1 MTYCDDHSYPSNDV
15 PQKPVTEAMLS
26 TAHGTHNYEEYRR
39 VLSASSGCAEGIHF
53 WARYGVL
60 RILHRTSSWLH
71 AALRFNSSNLPED
84 EYEHGLD
91 YLRAVN
97 PMQREFSEAKDT
109 IEAFVLAV
117 SDYAAIERLLVQ
129 PVDTDQDVLY
139 WARRGV
145 TLGLESWRHMTNM
158 ITTGRIQP
166 IEMDIPCP
174 DLTEFME
181 RSDLLL
187 NQYKTAGAGQ

>member
-1 MTYCDDHSYPSNDV
+1 MTYCDDHSYPGNDV
-15 PQKPVTEAMLS
+15 AQKPVTEAMLS

-39 VLSASSGCAEGIHF
+39 VLTASSGSAESIHF

-71 AALRFNSSNLPED
+71 AALRFNSSHLPED

-97 PMQREFSEAKDT
+97 PMQREFSDAKDT

-117 SDYAAIERLLVQ
+117 TDYATIGRLLEQ

-139 WARRGV
+139 WALRGA
-145 TLGLESWRHMTNM
+145 TLGMESWRHMTKM
-158 ITTGRIQP
+158 ILNGQIDLS
-166 IEMDIPCP
+166 EMSVQCH

-181 RSDLLL
+181 RSEALLA
-187 NQYKTAGAGQ
+187 QYKAAGAGK

>member
-1 MTYCDDHSYPSNDV
+1 MTYCDDHSYPGNDV
-15 PQKPVTEAMLS
+15 AQKPMTEAMLS
-26 TAHGTHNYEEYRR
+26 KSHGTYNYGEYRR
-39 VLSASSGCAEGIHF
+39 VLTVSNGSSENIHF

-71 AALRFNSSNLPED
+71 AALRFNSSHLPVD

-97 PMQREFSEAKDT
+97 PIQRQFSDAKDT

-117 SDYAAIERLLVQ
+117 SDYAAIERLLEQ
-129 PVDTDQDVLY
+129 PADTDQDVLY

-145 TLGLESWRHMTNM
+145 TLGMESWRHMTKM
-158 ITTGRIQP
+158 ILAGQMEL
-166 IEMDIPCP
+166 IEMSVECP
-174 DLTEFME
+174 DFNEFMK
-181 RSDLLL
+181 RSAVLLD
-187 NQYKTAGAGQ
+187 QYKAAGAGQ